1 MRVRGGR
8 QNDAS
13 SSTLALCRASRQPLA
28 MDVDGEEDEDVGM
41 LPEEG
46 QPRRVYGEIDGQAV
60 QGAAAVQTTANMQSE
75 HMELTLVRSPRMSS
89 CGTRLLPGV
98 R

>member
-1 MRVRGGR
+1 
-8 QNDAS
+8 
-13 SSTLALCRASRQPLA
+13 

-46 QPRRVYGEIDGQAV
+46 QPRRLYGEIDGQAV
-60 QGAAAVQTTANMQSE
+60 QGAAAVQTSANMQSE
-75 HMELTLVRSPRMSS
+75 HMELTLVRTPLTQP
-89 CGTRLLPGV
+89 CGTRLLPGM